1 MKPALVIL
9 AAGMGSRYGGLKQ
22 IVGFGP
28 NGETLVDYS
37 LYNALKAGFKHF
49 IFIIK
54 KSIEKDFKETF
65 GKKFPEDVRVDY
77 VFQEVDKVPSGANFN
92 PDRDRPWGTGHA
104 LLMTEDVIKGPF
116 GVINADDY
124 YGPESFVSLYNF
136 LEGSNTSTKYC
147 MVGYK
152 IEDTLSKF
160 GPVSRG
166 VCKGDDQGHLVEIHE
181 RKQIERNEKGEIAFE
196 IEGQNHVINE
206 GTPVSLNIWGL
217 NPSIFP
223 VLNKNFVEFLQKKG
237 NDLKEEFYIPIEVN
251 ELVKNK
257 QAQVEILEGSS
268 EWFGVTYKEDDKLV
282 RNRISSLI
290 SKGVYPK
297 NLWKN

>member
-22 IVGFGP
+22 IAGFGP
-28 NGETLVDYS
+28 SGETLVDYS
-37 LYNALKAGFKHF
+37 LYNAINAGFKHF
-49 IFIIK
+49 VFIIK
-54 KSIEKDFKETF
+54 KAIEKDFKETF
-65 GKKFPEDVRVDY
+65 GNKFPKDVKVDY
-77 VFQEVDKVPSGANFN
+77 VFQEVDKVPEGTSYNSK
-92 PDRDRPWGTGHA
+92 RDRPWGTGHA
-104 LLMTEDVIKGPF
+104 LLMTEDVIDGPF

-136 LEGSNTSTKYC
+136 LAKSENTPDYC

-166 VCKGDDQGHLVEIHE
+166 VCKKGEKGQLVEIHE
-181 RKQIERNEKGEIAFE
+181 RKHIERNDKGEIAFE
-196 IEGQNHVINE
+196 LDGKVSHISE

-217 NPSIFP
+217 NTSIFP
-223 VLNKNFVEFLQKKG
+223 VLNKNFVEFLDKKG

-257 QAQVEILEGSS
+257 LAQVEILEGSS
-268 EWFGVTYKEDDKLV
+268 EWFGVTYKEDDEIVRDRIKSLV
-282 RNRISSLI
+282 SQ
-290 SKGVYPK
+290 GVYPE